1 LAIGSLPCAKEC
13 LQETSQSQKQ
23 WTSMPLFQ
31 FLVSLVSY
39 LDNSPSEWH
48 AFIKQNSS
56 IVGKYSFL
64 TPYLNLISSQFFK
77 NQGSF
82 GFFGDFMKN
91 LMSPD
96 SQGQSQMN
104 NNPLLAFDL
113 PVDED
118 VD

>member
-1 LAIGSLPCAKEC
+1 
-13 LQETSQSQKQ
+13 
-23 WTSMPLFQ
+23 
-31 FLVSLVSY
+31 
-39 LDNSPSEWH
+39 
-48 AFIKQNSS
+48 
-56 IVGKYSFL
+56 
-64 TPYLNLISSQFFK
+64 
-77 NQGSF
+77 
-82 GFFGDFMKN
+82 MKN